1 MRILVTGGAGFI
13 GCNLSLY
20 LKKQYPE
27 YELVIIDNLS
37 RAGSETNVEKICELG
52 VEFIEGDVRRM
63 SDLNSISNI
72 DIVIHCASNPSVLA
86 GLSSPS
92 SEVIENNLIGSI
104 NVYEFASKNKA
115 DVVLFSTN
123 RVYNQD
129 NLNELKFQVGDS
141 RFILDEGQTFPG
153 VSELGLDER
162 FPVDESKTF
171 YGATK
176 FCSEVLL
183 KEYGQYQGL
192 RYVINRFGVVSGP
205 GQFGNQN
212 QGIVSHWLKCH
223 LRKKNLQYFG
233 YGGSGKQVRDVIH
246 VLDVC
251 EVIDRQIHQIANVN
265 GETFNVGGGLTN
277 SFSLLELTSL
287 CQSVTGNRVEI
298 ASSRDMRVGD
308 IPLYYTNN
316 TKISD
321 RLNWIPKRT
330 VKEVLIDLLNRESD

>member
-1 MRILVTGGAGFI
+1 MRILLTGGAGFI
-13 GCNLSLY
+13 GCNLSFY
-20 LKKQYPE
+20 LKKKHPE
-27 YELVIIDNLS
+27 YELVVIDNLS
-37 RAGSETNVEKICELG
+37 RVGSETNVEKLREIG
-52 VEFIEGDVRRM
+52 AEFIEGDVRRM
-63 SDLNSISNI
+63 SDLNSILRI

-86 GLSSPS
+86 GLSSSS

-115 DVVLFSTN
+115 DVLLFSTN

-141 RFILDEGQTFPG
+141 RFILDNRQVFAG
-153 VSELGLDER
+153 VSELGVDER
-162 FPVDESKTF
+162 FPVDQSKTF

-183 KEYGQYQGL
+183 KEYGKYQGV
-192 RYVINRFGVVSGP
+192 RHVINRFGVISGP

-246 VLDVC
+246 VIDVC
-251 EVIDRQIHQIANVN
+251 EVIDKQIHQIASVN
-265 GETFNVGGGLTN
+265 GETFNVGGGLSN
-277 SFSLLELTSL
+277 SFSLLELTFL
-287 CQSVTGNRVEI
+287 CQNVTGNRVEI
-298 ASSRDMRVGD
+298 AGSLDMRVGD
-308 IPLYYTNN
+308 VPLYYTNN
-316 TKISD
+316 AKISD
-321 RLNWIPKRT
+321 SLNWSPKRT
-330 VKEVLIDLLNRESD
+330 LKDVLIDLLKRESE